1 MEKNYQDRRKDQRID
16 YTQAIYVEV
25 VQHGSRSEADNTILR
40 CETVDIS
47 AGGLRLW
54 VPQDIAPGSTLHIA
68 VPLQDWKENLELTG
82 KAMWSKAADDKEG
95 YWLGL
100 ELETSSRG
108 DMEEWFKVVHR
119 LKK

>member
-1 MEKNYQDRRKDQRID
+1 MQENYQDRRKDQRIE
-16 YTQAIYVEV
+16 YTQAIYLEV
-25 VQHGSRSEADNTILR
+25 VKRGSLREADNTVFR

-54 VPQDIAPGSTLHIA
+54 VPEDIEPGSTLHIA
-68 VPLQDWKENLELTG
+68 VPLQNWEENLELTG
-82 KAMWSKAADDKEG
+82 KAMWAKEVDGKEG

-100 ELETSSRG
+100 ELETSSRD

-119 LKK
+119 LRK